1 MRWELSCR
9 AAGEL
14 GVGSWPFGADV
25 SCTIGQIDPMSRPIA
40 VFPGT
45 FDPITVGHVSI
56 VERALPLFDRI
67 YIGMG
72 VNNTKKTM
80 FAQEQRLAW
89 INTVFAQHPQVEAIA
104 FEGLTVELCKRVGAQ
119 FIVRGLRNSTDHG
132 YERSIALMNQQL
144 AGVETIF
151 LPSMPEHAHISS
163 TIVRELIANKADVSA
178 LVPMDMRLT
187 V

>member
-1 MRWELSCR
+1 M
-9 AAGEL
+9 A
-14 GVGSWPFGADV
+14 
-25 SCTIGQIDPMSRPIA
+25 MNRPTA

-67 YIGMG
+67 IIGMG

-80 FAQEQRLAW
+80 FEQEERLGW
-89 INTVFAQHPQVEAIA
+89 IRSAFKAHPQVEVMA
-104 FEGLTVELCKRVGAQ
+104 FEGLTVELCKRVGAG

-132 YERSIALMNQQL
+132 YERSIALVNRQL

-151 LPSMPEHAHISS
+151 LPSASEHAHISS

-178 LVPMDMRLT
+178 FVPMDLPRRS
-187 V
+187 